1 MRSYDVA
8 IASLVIDAPT
18 KWTDN
23 ILSQHTVPD
32 VVSVTK
38 GVARRISHAGLL
50 RLAVTREL
58 HATVGLSVAN
68 ALSAA
73 GRLLEPANAGV
84 IAIGH
89 VSVSIDLSALE
100 NRVQERLVQALESAP
115 RPRRGRP
122 PRLRRQGMPE

>member
-1 MRSYDVA
+1 MRSYDVGV
-8 IASLVIDAPT
+8 ASLVIDAPV

-23 ILSQHTVPD
+23 LLSQHSVPE
-32 VVSVTK
+32 VVSVAK
-38 GVARRISHAGLL
+38 GVTRRISHAGLL

-89 VSVSIDLSALE
+89 ISVGIDLAALE
-100 NRVQERLVQALESAP
+100 SRVQDRLAQALESAP

-122 PRLRRQGMPE
+122 PKLRR